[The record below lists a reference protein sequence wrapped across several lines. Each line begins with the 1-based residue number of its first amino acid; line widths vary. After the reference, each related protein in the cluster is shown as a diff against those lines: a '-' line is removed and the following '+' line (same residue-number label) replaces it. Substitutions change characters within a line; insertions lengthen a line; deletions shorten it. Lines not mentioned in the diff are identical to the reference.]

1 MTVELQKLPLKTRQA
16 VEELMRRRGWSF
28 SQAINEMME
37 ASISSGALSEVGKK
51 RAPVLHLV
59 TPMRA
64 SGRDS

>member
-1 MTVELQKLPLKTRQA
+1 MSIELEKLPTKTRQA
-16 VEELMRRRGWSF
+16 VEGLMRKNGWSF

-37 ASISSGALSEVGKK
+37 ASITNGALSEVGRKK
-51 RAPVLHLV
+51 AKVLHLV